1 MVIRGVSTWLI
12 GMQVMDVSMWVV
24 GFTSNITVEVE
35 VVVSIVLISMGV
47 LVGMVIHWLHFKDK
61 ITGRC
66 INI

>member
-1 MVIRGVSTWLI
+1 MSTWLI
-12 GMQVMDVSMWVV
+12 GMQVMDVSVWVV
-24 GFTSNITVEVE
+24 RFTSNISVEVE

-47 LVGMVIHWLHFKDK
+47 LVGMMIHRLHFKDK